1 VKLIVEAVS
10 EDFRVHSSALDV
22 QSFARSA
29 FAYIAQ
35 VQRNY
40 HVSFFNNIILQQIL
54 HAEIDLFACIFF
66 MPEDDAC
73 FRILLEPMMS
83 IFHDLIRP
91 RYILLNDIF
100 AIAELIEVI
109 TEEMSD
115 KLRRF
120 GRAGGVFHPFMQN
133 LLADVQERLIFRA
146 QTFIKEKVEDYKPSR
161 DDLIYVREESQSQAN
176 NSLGEQ
182 KWFSPLQN
190 TLFCLA
196 TMYRCLDS
204 HTFSG
209 LATEVVQVCTESI
222 VRASRVGPVGL
233 HDADAHLFA
242 IKNLLILREQISPF
256 ESDLLEHSMSMRDLD
271 LAHMRGEVHRMFSGE
286 TNIFSSPQGQN
297 VFPVPRVI
305 KSNLDSR
312 KRLDQY
318 VRIACETYI
327 MFFTRQIVDPM
338 LAFLT
343 KVTALR
349 ASDSLSQELSISS
362 LAFATPDRLADIVL
376 QVNNAL
382 AQKLPKLI
390 NRMKMFIASTVSR
403 DMILNAIKNNLVEAH
418 SQFAGLVESEYGEQA
433 LSEFDLKLPSELAA
447 LLDAS

>member
-1 VKLIVEAVS
+1 MTLLSLMLLFRQYLNRQFEIV
-10 EDFRVHSSALDV
+10 F
-22 QSFARSA
+22 
-29 FAYIAQ
+29 
-35 VQRNY
+35 
-40 HVSFFNNIILQQIL
+40 QQ
-54 HAEIDLFACIFF
+54 
-66 MPEDDAC
+66 
-73 FRILLEPMMS
+73 
-83 IFHDLIRP
+83 
-91 RYILLNDIF
+91 
-100 AIAELIEVI
+100 
-109 TEEMSD
+109 MSD

-312 KRLDQY
+312 KRLDQD